1 MARDKGSGS
10 IYQRKSDKRWFAQLT
25 VDGRTK
31 TKSSMDHAVV
41 KRWLKETL
49 KESHQGRFTAGKSP
63 IVREYLTDWMEG
75 RDVSPRTRV
84 SYETSAKRVV
94 PYIGHIRLEKVTENQ
109 IRAMW
114 IALRDGKGPN
124 GEPRQPLALTSLRT
138 THTHLNTAFKDA
150 VKSRSFALTVNP
162 VSDAKPGRAVHQEIH
177 PLTEEEV
184 QQLFATTAN
193 DPEYPI
199 WVTLITTGL
208 RVGELVGLKMEDVSL
223 ERAAINVRRSAY
235 RLTGQGI
242 VEGDTKT
249 KKGRLVDLPPTTV
262 RVLQDYLASQKLRK
276 MTNRILWQ
284 EQGYVFTTD
293 IGGPLD
299 PNFLNKKFHLA
310 VDKAGIERKKLHDT
324 RHTYATLLFAK
335 GEHPKVVQEQMGH
348 SSIKITL
355 DIYSAY
361 IPTMGRSAA
370 DRMETLFA

>member
-10 IYQRKSDKRWFAQLT
+10 IYQRKSDNRWFGQLT
-25 VDGRTK
+25 VEGRTK
-31 TKSSMDHAVV
+31 TKSSMDKAVV

-49 KESHQGRFTAGKSP
+49 TESHQGRFAAGKSP
-63 IVREYLTDWMEG
+63 TVREYLTDWIEG

-84 SYETSAKRVV
+84 SYETSLKRVV
-94 PYIGHIRLEKVTENQ
+94 PFIGHIRLEKVTENQ

-114 IALRDGKGPN
+114 IALRDGKEPN

-162 VSDAKPGRAVHQEIH
+162 VSDAKPGRVIHQEIH

-184 QQLFATTAN
+184 QQLFATTVN

-208 RVGELVGLKMEDVSL
+208 RVGELVGLKIEDVSL
-223 ERAAINVRRSAY
+223 DRAVINVRRSAY

-249 KKGRLVDLPPTTV
+249 KKGRVVDLPPTTV

-293 IGGPLD
+293 IGAPLD
-299 PNFLNKKFHLA
+299 PNFLNKKFHQALA
-310 VDKAGIERKKLHDT
+310 KARIERRKLHDT

-370 DRMETLFA
+370 ERMESLFA